1 MERRETMSSIPSNE
15 ELRAQASTSS
25 SVIKVAGVLWFA
37 AFMIV
42 MVASIAFIAAAST
55 AGDYYANSKAVRD
68 AAEAGSAVLSQL
80 GSMTAVT
87 DLALPFAFVG
97 IATFIAGF
105 GFAFVNILRNVRLRG
120 NTMAALL
127 PELRAQ
133 KSRG

>member
-1 MERRETMSSIPSNE
+1 MSNIPTNE
-15 ELRAQASTSS
+15 VLRAQASASS
-25 SVIKVAGVLWFA
+25 SIIKVAGVLWFA

-42 MVASIAFIAAAST
+42 MIASIAFLVAAAT

-80 GSMTAVT
+80 GSIAAVT
-87 DLALPFAFVG
+87 DWALPFAFVG

-120 NTMAALL
+120 NTMAAAL
-127 PELRAQ
+127 PELKAR
-133 KSRG
+133 KSQG

>member
-1 MERRETMSSIPSNE
+1 MSSIPSNE

-25 SVIKVAGVLWFA
+25 NVIKVAGVLWFA

-42 MVASIAFIAAAST
+42 MIASIAFLIAAST

-80 GSMTAVT
+80 GSIAAVT
-87 DLALPFAFVG
+87 DWALPFAFVG

-120 NTMAALL
+120 NTMAAAL
-127 PELRAQ
+127 PELKAR
-133 KSRG
+133 KSQG

>member
-1 MERRETMSSIPSNE
+1 MSSIPSNE

-25 SVIKVAGVLWFA
+25 SVIKAAGVLWFA

-68 AAEAGSAVLSQL
+68 AAEAGSAVLSQV
-80 GSMTAVT
+80 GSVAAVT
-87 DLALPFAFVG
+87 DWALPFAFLGV
-97 IATFIAGF
+97 ATFIAGF

-127 PELRAQ
+127 PELRAR

>member
-1 MERRETMSSIPSNE
+1 MSSIPSNE

-42 MVASIAFIAAAST
+42 MIASIAFIAAAST

-68 AAEAGSAVLSQL
+68 AAESGSVVLSQL
-80 GSMTAVT
+80 GSITAVT
-87 DLALPFAFVG
+87 DWALPFAFVG

-105 GFAFVNILRNVRLRG
+105 GVAFVNILRNVRLRG

>member
-1 MERRETMSSIPSNE
+1 MSNRPTNE
-15 ELRAQASTSS
+15 VLRAQASASS
-25 SVIKVAGVLWFA
+25 SIIKVAGVLWFA

-42 MVASIAFIAAAST
+42 MIASIAFLVAAAT

-80 GSMTAVT
+80 GSIAAVT
-87 DLALPFAFVG
+87 DWALPFAFVG

-120 NTMAALL
+120 NTMAAAL
-127 PELRAQ
+127 PELKAR
-133 KSRG
+133 KSQG

>member
-25 SVIKVAGVLWFA
+25 SIIKVAGVMWFA
-37 AFMIV
+37 AFMIA
-42 MVASIAFIAAAST
+42 MIASVAFLVVAST

-80 GSMTAVT
+80 GSIAAVT
-87 DLALPFAFVG
+87 DWALPFAFVG

-120 NTMAALL
+120 NTMAAAL
-127 PELRAQ
+127 PELKAR
-133 KSRG
+133 KSQG

>member
-1 MERRETMSSIPSNE
+1 MSSIPSNE

-42 MVASIAFIAAAST
+42 MIASIAFIAAAST
-55 AGDYYANSKAVRD
+55 TGDYYANSKAVRD

-80 GSMTAVT
+80 GSITAVT
-87 DLALPFAFVG
+87 DWALPFAFVG

-105 GFAFVNILRNVRLRG
+105 GVAFVNILRNVRLRG

>member
-1 MERRETMSSIPSNE
+1 MSSIPSNE

-25 SVIKVAGVLWFA
+25 SIIKVAGVMWFA

-42 MVASIAFIAAAST
+42 MIASIAFLVAAST

-68 AAEAGSAVLSQL
+68 AAEAGSSVLSQL
-80 GSMTAVT
+80 GSISAVV
-87 DLALPFAFVG
+87 DWALPFAFVG

-120 NTMAALL
+120 NTMAAAL
-127 PELRAQ
+127 PELKAR
-133 KSRG
+133 KSNG